1 MTDAAAPQLV
11 KMGTVAMPRISILNT
26 NMTHS
31 ALHYGNLVTY
41 MRMKNV
47 VPPSSEPGFGRP
59 RRK

>member
-1 MTDAAAPQLV
+1 MGAAD
-11 KMGTVAMPRISILNT
+11 MPRASVLST

-41 MRMKNV
+41 MRMKNI

-59 RRK
+59 VKK